1 MKEKPNV
8 TLPGKVKK
16 IIAPPVP
23 NEPEKAEIN
32 VEGADPL
39 YEEIR
44 IKNSLRDKNG
54 DEVRLKKGADVEVTV
69 EAHAQATVPKSTT
82 EK

>member
-8 TLPGKVKK
+8 TLAGKVKK

-32 VEGADPL
+32 VQGADPL
-39 YEEIR
+39 YGEIR

-69 EAHAQATVPKSTT
+69 EAHAQATVPKSKT

>member
-1 MKEKPNV
+1 MLKGP
-8 TLPGKVKK
+8 T
-16 IIAPPVP
+16 
-23 NEPEKAEIN
+23 
-32 VEGADPL
+32 PL

-54 DEVRLKKGADVEVTV
+54 DEVGLKKGADVEVTV
-69 EAHAQATVPKSTT
+69 EAHEQATVPKSKT

>member
-1 MKEKPNV
+1 MKEKPSV

-23 NEPEKAEIN
+23 SEPEKAEIN

-69 EAHAQATVPKSTT
+69 EAHEQATVPKSKT